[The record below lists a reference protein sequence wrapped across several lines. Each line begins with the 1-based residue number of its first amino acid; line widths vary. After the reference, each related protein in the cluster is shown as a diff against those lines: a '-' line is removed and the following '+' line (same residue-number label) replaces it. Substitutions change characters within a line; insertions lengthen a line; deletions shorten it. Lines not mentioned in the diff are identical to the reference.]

1 MPLPDASPAA
11 PSPIPRSWFAELLQ
25 ACRHVHLSTQ
35 LFCVLI
41 AGFLTL
47 TGSSFWVA
55 LVYSLL
61 IGNLCSILINLGR
74 YGLARWR
81 LSLPGPHPPALRE
94 GWPGWGWMVPL
105 VLAGGAGGY
114 ILGSQIADLLTGQ
127 QSVMPWRGSWRAWSA
142 VLALSMIAALVGTWF
157 FYTRGRLAA
166 AEAQAAQVGRL
177 AAETQLR
184 LLQSQLEP
192 HMLFNTL
199 ANLRA
204 LISLDPAQAQAML
217 DRLIDFLRATLNASR
232 TDAHPLSAEFDRLA
246 DYLSLMQMR
255 MGSRLRTEL
264 LLPPELATLPVPP
277 LLLQPLVENSI
288 KHGLEPQRRG
298 GLLSVQARR
307 EGSTLVLT
315 VRDDGRGLAAALAA
329 AETDPTATRGTGFG
343 TAQVRERMATLYG
356 ERGQFELTE
365 HPDGGTLATL
375 HLPLPSGN

>member
-1 MPLPDASPAA
+1 MPLPDASPAT
-11 PSPIPRSWFAELLQ
+11 PSPIPRAWFAELLRTL
-25 ACRHVHLSTQ
+25 RHVHLSTQ
-35 LFCVLI
+35 AFCVLI
-41 AGFLTL
+41 AGFLAL
-47 TGSSFWVA
+47 TGSSFWVS

-61 IGNLCSILINLGR
+61 IGNLCSVLINLGR
-74 YGLARWR
+74 FSLARWR
-81 LSLPGPHPPALRE
+81 LSQPGPHPPSLHE
-94 GWPGWGWMVPL
+94 GWPGWEWMVP
-105 VLAGGAGGY
+105 VVVVGGAGGY
-114 ILGSQIADLLTGQ
+114 ILGAQLGDVVTGA
-127 QSVMPWRGSWRAWSA
+127 QSAMPWRSSWRAW
-142 VLALSMIAALVGTWF
+142 LAILAPSTIAALAATWF

-204 LISLDPAQAQAML
+204 LISLDPPQAQAML

-232 TDAHPLSAEFDRLA
+232 SDAHPLSAEFDRLA

-264 LLPPELATLPVPP
+264 SLPPELATLPVPP

-307 EGSTLVLT
+307 EGDTLILT
-315 VRDDGRGLAAALAA
+315 VRDDGRGLAAARIA
-329 AETDPTATRGTGFG
+329 AETDPTAPHGTGFG
-343 TAQVRERMATLYG
+343 TTQVRERMATLYG
-356 ERGQFELTE
+356 ERGRFELTDQPE
-365 HPDGGTLATL
+365 GGTLATL
-375 HLPLPSGN
+375 RLPLPNA